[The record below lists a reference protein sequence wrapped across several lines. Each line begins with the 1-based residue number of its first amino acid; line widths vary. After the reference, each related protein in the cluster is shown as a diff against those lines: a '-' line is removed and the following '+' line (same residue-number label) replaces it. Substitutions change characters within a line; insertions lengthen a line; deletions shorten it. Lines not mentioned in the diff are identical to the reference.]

1 MLARHAAEERPEDEQ
16 PAALRGEPLAAQPLE
31 RGGLG
36 GGERGRVL
44 RVLRAAVDV
53 GQEAREE
60 RQGEERRVRQQE
72 LEEADLVR
80 VSLVTGVDCT
90 LWLM

>member
-1 MLARHAAEERPEDEQ
+1 M
-16 PAALRGEPLAAQPLE
+16 
-31 RGGLG
+31 
-36 GGERGRVL
+36 L

-53 GQEAREE
+53 GQGAREE

-80 VSLVTGVDCT
+80 VSLVTGVDGR

>member
-1 MLARHAAEERPEDEQ
+1 MRL
-16 PAALRGEPLAAQPLE
+16 
-31 RGGLG
+31 

-72 LEEADLVR
+72 LEEADLLR
-80 VSLVTGVDCT
+80 VSGGVPGVDGAQVVANVREEGRTAPNPASLGGSRC
-90 LWLM
+90 